1 MSHLH
6 VFHNHTTQ
14 EFAVAG
20 IDLKIVPFAIA
31 EGVTCVQVSARL
43 GTGTNHAYH
52 AVVWGQVGSG
62 LTKTERCIWF
72 LLSMPSTSLF
82 AGSD

>member
-1 MSHLH
+1 MSHRH
-6 VFHNHTTQ
+6 VCHGHTTQ
-14 EFAVAG
+14 EFAAAG
-20 IDLKIVPFAIA
+20 IDIKMVSVAVD

-43 GTGTNHAYH
+43 GTGTKHSLH

-72 LLSMPSTSLF
+72 LLSMASTSLCRI
-82 AGSD
+82 

>member
-1 MSHLH
+1 MSHRH
-6 VFHNHTTQ
+6 VCHDHTTQ
-14 EFAVAG
+14 EFAAAG
-20 IDLKIVPFAIA
+20 IDIKMVSVAVD

-43 GTGTNHAYH
+43 GTSTKHSLH

-72 LLSMPSTSLF
+72 LLSMASTSLCRI
-82 AGSD
+82 